1 MQDNGD
7 AFAIKRPTTL
17 NNLVYRHTHT
27 HTQTWNTHTH
37 THICIYIHIYNPLTK
52 FHYN

>member
-17 NNLVYRHTHT
+17 NNLVYRHKHT
-27 HTQTWNTHTH
+27 HTDMEYTYTRTY
-37 THICIYIHIYNPLTK
+37 IYTYTYIIL
-52 FHYN
+52 